1 MLLKIEKLNKAYNN
15 KKNTKI
21 EIFNNLD
28 LCIKDDRVTV
38 IFGPSGV
45 GKTTLL
51 NMIGTVDVPD
61 SGKIALNDIFYNRKN
76 YQKLRKNFI
85 GYMFQ
90 FHYLLPEFTIF
101 ENLKLTL
108 DIKRNKNLNRKKIEN
123 QIVEILRDFDIESK
137 MNRYPSELSG
147 GEKQRASL
155 ARAIINNPAIVL
167 ADEPTGNLDTKNSE
181 NIINKIHEIS
191 VERDIKFIIATHNQ
205 RFEDIASSIYEIKDL
220 TLIKK

>member
-1 MLLKIEKLNKAYNN
+1 MLLKIEKLSKAYN
-15 KKNTKI
+15 KRKDAKV

-28 LCIKDDRVTV
+28 LCIKDDKVTV

-45 GKTTLL
+45 GKSTLL
-51 NMIGTVDVPD
+51 NMLGTVDAPD
-61 SGKIALNDIFYNRKN
+61 SGKITLNGVVYDKGN

-101 ENLKLTL
+101 ENLKISL
-108 DIKRNKNLNRKKIEN
+108 DIKRNKDLDRKDIEKGIL
-123 QIVEILRDFDIESK
+123 QILRDFDIESK
-137 MNRYPSELSG
+137 INCYPSELSG

-155 ARAIINNPAIVL
+155 ARAIINNPSIVL
-167 ADEPTGNLDTKNSE
+167 ADEPTGNLDAKNSE
-181 NIINKIHEIS
+181 NIINKIQEIS
-191 VERDIKFIIATHNQ
+191 IEKDIKFIIATHNQ
-205 RFEDIASSIYEIKDL
+205 RFENIASSMYEIRDL